1 MEQRRFCSKFGPEHH
16 PKRQPGCIPVQGQCD
31 RWVACCV
38 INPLDRVEPPQPAE
52 EFVHVIHVRM
62 QMAKLRRRVGRGG
75 REPYVVVA
83 EEPCELTGNDV
94 LLGAWFCTRNTPR
107 QFSPDHAGE
116 DLILV
121 SPGPLWDTP
130 APYRS
135 TRNGGPPLEP
145 RSAGRPTIDT
155 PELRDRIFELLGDG
169 MPLRAICRV
178 EGMPARRTVY
188 NWKARD
194 PEFDRQLSFAAQE
207 GCIRLVETISE
218 QFERIVQTHP
228 PKVARRWWNL
238 RLRQLIRVNPR
249 FFGGSSVKKVA
260 SGATRHD

>member
-1 MEQRRFCSKFGPEHH
+1 MPREESGWASTILLPWNYCEINA
-16 PKRQPGCIPVQGQCD
+16 PGD
-31 RWVACCV
+31 ARS
-38 INPLDRVEPPQPAE
+38 
-52 EFVHVIHVRM
+52 
-62 QMAKLRRRVGRGG
+62 
-75 REPYVVVA
+75 
-83 EEPCELTGNDV
+83 T
-94 LLGAWFCTRNTPR
+94 
-107 QFSPDHAGE
+107 
-116 DLILV
+116 
-121 SPGPLWDTP
+121 PLWDTP

-155 PELRDRIFELLGDG
+155 PELRDRIFELLCDG

-218 QFERIVQTHP
+218 QFERIVQTYP

-249 FFGGSSVKKVA
+249 FFGVLREEGRVGVQHVTINEGGRRASV
-260 SGATRHD
+260 SF

>member
-1 MEQRRFCSKFGPEHH
+1 V
-16 PKRQPGCIPVQGQCD
+16 IP
-31 RWVACCV
+31 
-38 INPLDRVEPPQPAE
+38 
-52 EFVHVIHVRM
+52 
-62 QMAKLRRRVGRGG
+62 
-75 REPYVVVA
+75 
-83 EEPCELTGNDV
+83 
-94 LLGAWFCTRNTPR
+94 
-107 QFSPDHAGE
+107 
-116 DLILV
+116 DL
-121 SPGPLWDTP
+121 PPLWDTP

-155 PELRDRIFELLGDG
+155 PELRDRIFELLCDG

-178 EGMPARRTVY
+178 EGMPARRTIY

-207 GCIRLVETISE
+207 GCIRLVETVSE
-218 QFERIVQTHP
+218 QFERIVQAHP

-249 FFGGSSVKKVA
+249 FFGGPP
-260 SGATRHD
+260 

>member
-1 MEQRRFCSKFGPEHH
+1 MTRKPLV
-16 PKRQPGCIPVQGQCD
+16 IP
-31 RWVACCV
+31 
-38 INPLDRVEPPQPAE
+38 
-52 EFVHVIHVRM
+52 
-62 QMAKLRRRVGRGG
+62 
-75 REPYVVVA
+75 
-83 EEPCELTGNDV
+83 
-94 LLGAWFCTRNTPR
+94 
-107 QFSPDHAGE
+107 
-116 DLILV
+116 DL
-121 SPGPLWDTP
+121 PPLWDTP

-155 PELRDRIFELLGDG
+155 PELRDRIFELLCDG

-178 EGMPARRTVY
+178 DGMPARRTVY

-249 FFGGSSVKKVA
+249 FFGGPP
-260 SGATRHD
+260 